1 MDSLARL
8 FGSLAR
14 VKLLRLFMFNRTET
28 LSLADI
34 AKRAKLSREIT
45 RAELQK
51 LFHTGLI
58 ERRGKGHRASYRVN
72 QRYSHLEALA
82 AFVRSTT
89 SISPANLLRLLKKA
103 GNLRLVVLSGV
114 FTGTIESGVDL
125 LIVGDRLHERALRA
139 AVYAIEAELGRE
151 LRYASFTTD
160 DFNYRLGIYDRL
172 IRDIFDY
179 PHQAI
184 LDRTRA

>member
-89 SISPANLLRLLKKA
+89 SISPANLLRLL
-103 GNLRLVVLSGV
+103 
-114 FTGTIESGVDL
+114 EQ
-125 LIVGDRLHERALRA
+125 ALRA